1 MKILVLD
8 NFDSF
13 TYNLVDIIRKGNH
26 NASCSVF
33 RNNEIILDDC
43 MSYDKILIGPGPG
56 LPNSAGIVPQVI
68 QKLGPCKDILGICLG
83 HQGIAEAYGAQLFN
97 LDSVLH
103 GITNKIKV
111 IDSAELLF
119 KDLPAEFNAGHYHS
133 WSVLPESVGDNLVV
147 TAIDENGLIMGL
159 RHSQFSV
166 RGLQFHPESIMTEQG
181 EKIIMNWIN
190 GQ

>member
-1 MKILVLD
+1 V
-8 NFDSF
+8 
-13 TYNLVDIIRKGNH
+13 
-26 NASCSVF
+26 
-33 RNNEIILDDC
+33 
-43 MSYDKILIGPGPG
+43 
-56 LPNSAGIVPQVI
+56 
-68 QKLGPCKDILGICLG
+68 
-83 HQGIAEAYGAQLFN
+83 
-97 LDSVLH
+97 
-103 GITNKIKV
+103 
-111 IDSAELLF
+111 
-119 KDLPAEFNAGHYHS
+119 EFNAGHYHS